1 MTGLDAHTE
10 QIIMLA
16 WSRILGLGDT
26 ALDTASPDER
36 IEAGHSDVRAVSLV
50 QLFGR
55 TALYGPPELLTA
67 ARRIPDEELALES
80 RLLEIARAHYPGAR
94 ILGEAH
100 LLYCEE
106 PPEIEG
112 SDRISVSFE
121 AEHVRQLISRAPADD
136 VARSGLG
143 DAEWTAAVVRDS
155 TGEVLA
161 AAGRE
166 AWQEILGHIGILT
179 HPDHRGLGLGRF
191 AAAVATEEAFVNGLI
206 PQWRAAGE
214 SPGSLRMAVSLGFA
228 QAGHQTTVTLD

>member
-1 MTGLDAHTE
+1 MTGLNAHTE

-16 WSRILGLGDT
+16 WSRILGLEDT
-26 ALDTASPDER
+26 ALDSGNDGER
-36 IEAGHSDVRAVSLV
+36 IEAEHRDARTVSLV

-55 TALYGPPELLTA
+55 TVLYGPPEVIAA
-67 ARRIPDEELALES
+67 ARRVPEEELALES
-80 RLLEIARAHYPGAR
+80 RLLDVTRTHHPGAR

-112 SDRISVSFE
+112 SDRVSVSF
-121 AEHVRQLISRAPADD
+121 APEHAQQLTGRAPADD
-136 VARSGLG
+136 AARSGLAE
-143 DAEWTAAVVRDS
+143 AEWTAAVVRES

-166 AWQEILGHIGILT
+166 VWQGVLGHIGVLT

-191 AAAVATEEAFVNGLI
+191 AAAVATEEAFVDGLI
-206 PQWRAAGE
+206 PQWRAAAE
-214 SPGSLRMAVSLGFA
+214 SPGSLRMAISLGFT
-228 QAGHQTTVTLD
+228 QAGHQTTVALT

>member
-1 MTGLDAHTE
+1 
-10 QIIMLA
+10 MLA
-16 WSRILGLGDT
+16 WSRILGLEDT
-26 ALDTASPDER
+26 ALEAGTPGER
-36 IEAGHSDVRAVSLV
+36 MEAGHGDAGAVSLV

-55 TALYGPPELLTA
+55 TVLYGPPEVLAA

-80 RLLEIARAHYPGAR
+80 RLLKVARAHYPGAR

-112 SDRISVSFE
+112 SERISVSFE
-121 AEHVRQLISRAPADD
+121 AEHVRQLISLAPADD
-136 VARSGLG
+136 VARSGLE

-161 AAGRE
+161 ASGRE
-166 AWQEILGHIGILT
+166 VWQEVLGHIGILT
-179 HPDHRGLGLGRF
+179 HPEHRGLGLGRF
-191 AAAVATEEAFVNGLI
+191 AAAVATEEAFVDGLI

-214 SPGSLRMAVSLGFA
+214 SPGSLRMAISLGFA